1 MVEDQ
6 INEQEMMALD
16 NTQPLIARSS
26 PLQKRL
32 GCLFLLGAIIF
43 TIAAVIVLVLP
54 IPPSTDKNELNI
66 DQSQAVAVLPTGY
79 VEGITEP
86 NLLSEVA
93 VQELVSLPTLSPE
106 NAAILLSTPLIAST
120 SNPWE
125 IERNIFDPFTYIPER
140 PRIEVIVYTAQSGDT
155 IGAIAERFGL
165 QPETIAWSNPRSYI
179 QILQPGNTLNIL
191 PIDGTFH
198 VVMVEDS
205 IESIAEEYGVSAE
218 TIINSEYNNFYGMTS
233 QTVLPSGTRVVVP
246 GGRGEEIAWTP
257 QVVRVA
263 ATGGGG
269 SSSGGQISFSP
280 GDPGSC
286 GLVDN
291 PGGGAGW
298 VRPFNGYTWIRGYA
312 GWHPAADLAA
322 PEGTPVVAANSG
334 RVIFAGWNTFGYG
347 YAVVLAHGPFTTIYA
362 HLSSISVGCG
372 QDVSAGQLIASSGN
386 TGNSSGPH
394 LHFELRYND
403 VPQDP
408 TYTVA
413 L

>member
-1 MVEDQ
+1 MFNGD
-6 INEQEMMALD
+6 
-16 NTQPLIARSS
+16 TQPIQSVIS
-26 PLQKRL
+26 QSQKRL
-32 GCLFLLGAIIF
+32 GCLFLIGALIF
-43 TIAAVIVLVLP
+43 TIAAAIVLLLP
-54 IPPSTDKNELNI
+54 MPVAIDVAEVTD
-66 DQSQAVAVLPTGY
+66 DQSVPFAVLSTAIPET
-79 VEGITEP
+79 
-86 NLLSEVA
+86 NSEVNPPTDLEMQQSA
-93 VQELVSLPTLSPE
+93 LLPTLSAE
-106 NAAILLSTPLIAST
+106 DAAILLNTPFMASTP
-120 SNPWE
+120 NPWE
-125 IERNIFDPFTYIPER
+125 IERNIYDPFTYIPER
-140 PRIEVIVYTAQSGDT
+140 PRIEVIEYTAQTGDT

-191 PIDGTFH
+191 PVDGIYH

-218 TIINSEYNNFYGMTS
+218 SIINSEFNNLFGMTPES
-233 QTVLPSGTRVVVP
+233 VLTSGTRVVVP
-246 GGRGEEIAWTP
+246 GGVGEEISWTP

-263 ATGGGG
+263 ASGGGG

-322 PEGTPVVAANSG
+322 PVGTPVVAANSG

-408 TYTVA
+408 TFTVA